1 MFSFLSKV
9 LFVLDISRATVCFKT
24 TGAKRY
30 SNRSIKR
37 YLKQCIYQFNK
48 LNVYV
53 QQLLYLNLLSV
64 SLKRSE
70 G

>member
-24 TGAKRY
+24 TGTKRY

-64 SLKRSE
+64 SLKCSE